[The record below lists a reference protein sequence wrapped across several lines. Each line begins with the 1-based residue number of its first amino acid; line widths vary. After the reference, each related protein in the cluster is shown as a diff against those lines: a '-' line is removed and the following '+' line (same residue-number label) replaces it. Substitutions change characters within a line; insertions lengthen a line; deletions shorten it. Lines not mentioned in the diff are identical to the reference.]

1 MTLHFSEL
9 VKYNKKLG
17 VCVIFVVVVVAI
29 NLVKPKCID
38 PLQIY

>member
-17 VCVIFVVVVVAI
+17 VCVIFVVVAI